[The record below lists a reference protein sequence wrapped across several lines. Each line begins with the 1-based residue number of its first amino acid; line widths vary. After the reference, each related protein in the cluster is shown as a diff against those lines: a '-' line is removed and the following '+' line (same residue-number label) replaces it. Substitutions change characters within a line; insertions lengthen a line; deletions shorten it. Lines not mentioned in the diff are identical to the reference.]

1 MKNLLT
7 TSNGVAIMLD
17 KQEARVSHRVIA
29 ESLDI
34 KPQNAMQQINA
45 YKSDFE
51 RLGIVLF
58 KTEKINRNETR
69 GRGEENAYLN
79 EDQSFLLLSFS
90 RNTAKAR
97 AAKVRM
103 VQVFA
108 AARDCIKQRA
118 DQYLP
123 MHHAAHSAISELVN
137 LAHTQGSTAAES
149 KYHMCYEKLLNAVVG
164 IEAGSRGE
172 LDARTQS
179 FFTAAYAT
187 IDSTV
192 HAANAQGLHYKETY
206 RLVKHNVTHLA
217 SMMVKPLGVTV

>member
-17 KQEARVSHRVIA
+17 KQEARVSHFAISQAMGV
-29 ESLDI
+29 
-34 KPQNAMQQINA
+34 KPQSTMKLIQKYEPMLKKHGI
-45 YKSDFE
+45 
-51 RLGIVLF
+51 LGF
-58 KTEKINRNETR
+58 KIQVFKKR
-69 GRGEENAYLN
+69 GQPEQVAWLN
-79 EDQSFLLLSFS
+79 EAQCFFILTLS
-90 RNTAKAR
+90 RNTAKVVEAKSNLV
-97 AAKVRM
+97 AA
-103 VQVFA
+103 FI

-118 DQYLP
+118 EQYLP
-123 MHHAAHSAISELVN
+123 MHRAAHSAISELVN
-137 LAHTQGSTAAES
+137 LAHTQGSTTAES

-206 RLVKHNVTHLA
+206 RLVKRNVTHLA
-217 SMMVKPLGVTV
+217 SMMIKPLEVAA